1 MYEPLCFPCLH
12 ASESYNDVYM
22 QACTQALKTCAW
34 FHASLH
40 APFFSFLCIPNCAA
54 MLWQLVQTSESSIHT
69 ELEVFNMSS
78 LMLTKCTIKPC
89 MFMNFSMSV
98 HVIRNFTNHTLNYY

>member
-22 QACTQALKTCAW
+22 RTCAW

-54 MLWQLVQTSESSIHT
+54 VLWQLVQTSGCSTHT

-78 LMLTKCTIKPC
+78 LMLTKYTMSMTIIV
-89 MFMNFSMSV
+89 S
-98 HVIRNFTNHTLNYY
+98 NHACL